1 MPSCPLMQEDS
12 QKRTGLGQM
21 RVVEFWATAAEGFV
35 LEWTLLMRAQEFV
48 PSNSGMR
55 APAASVKKFYLL

>member
-1 MPSCPLMQEDS
+1 
-12 QKRTGLGQM
+12 M